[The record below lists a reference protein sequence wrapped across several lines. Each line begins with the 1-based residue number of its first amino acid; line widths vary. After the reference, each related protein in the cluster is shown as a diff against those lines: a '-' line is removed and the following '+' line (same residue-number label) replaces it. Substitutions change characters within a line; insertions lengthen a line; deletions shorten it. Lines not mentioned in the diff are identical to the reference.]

1 VPRTEFD
8 AAIAQFRHN
17 LEKRTTRQYLRQ
29 ARRLYDWMIRP
40 LEPYL
45 EEQHVT
51 TLVTVPQGSMTMI
64 PLAALHD
71 GKRFLV
77 EKYALAVTPGLDL
90 TDPGK
95 LRSKTAGALLA
106 GLSEGVQGFP
116 PLPNVPD
123 ELAAVQSD
131 IGGVLL
137 ENGDFSYGN
146 MHSELEQR
154 AFPVVHI
161 ASHAQFVG
169 RSDETFLLM
178 WNDRMNLDRLQELVG
193 LGEFR
198 HQPVELLV
206 LSACQTA
213 SGDERA
219 ALGLAGVAVKAGARS
234 ALASLWFVNDASTT
248 QLMSQFYRQYRKPGV
263 SRAQAL
269 QAAQVSILRDLRYRH
284 PAYWAPFLLIGSWL

>member
-1 VPRTEFD
+1 
-8 AAIAQFRHN
+8 
-17 LEKRTTRQYLRQ
+17 
-29 ARRLYDWMIRP
+29 
-40 LEPYL
+40 
-45 EEQHVT
+45 
-51 TLVTVPQGSMTMI
+51 
-64 PLAALHD
+64 
-71 GKRFLV
+71 
-77 EKYALAVTPGLDL
+77 
-90 TDPGK
+90 
-95 LRSKTAGALLA
+95 
-106 GLSEGVQGFP
+106 VQGFP